1 MDRRGVILIFAA
13 AVTACTSGGSV
24 PLPSVPTSASDGD
37 DRLVLAASKNDKVK
51 QCVKKFIKAME
62 A

>member
-1 MDRRGVILIFAA
+1 MDRREVILIFAA
-13 AVTACTSGGSV
+13 AVTACTGNDSARL
-24 PLPSVPTSASDGD
+24 PLSPTSASDGD

-51 QCVKKFIKAME
+51 QCVKKFVKALE